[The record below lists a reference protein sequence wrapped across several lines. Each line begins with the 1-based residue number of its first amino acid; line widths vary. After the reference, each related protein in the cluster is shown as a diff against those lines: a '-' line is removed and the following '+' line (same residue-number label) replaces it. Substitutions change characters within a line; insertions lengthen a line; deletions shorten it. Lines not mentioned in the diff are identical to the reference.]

1 MQPKLFTAVAHCDSL
16 NFQSR
21 NASQPLQSAHLAH
34 CVGLPTTREFSSGNK
49 LAVLE
54 GSKQKPESPDC
65 RPFLTPQLQGTLLPQ
80 ACPPSK
86 SPCARCGEAGALGW
100 APGPEAS
107 RVIELC
113 SSSSCGSRLRSVQSR
128 RWFGNRE
135 LRTGLM
141 LGTWSLATVGETRQS
156 DFSSA

>member
-1 MQPKLFTAVAHCDSL
+1 MQPKLFTAGAHCDSL

-65 RPFLTPQLQGTLLPQ
+65 RPFLPHSYKGPCFLKPVHPL
-80 ACPPSK
+80 
-86 SPCARCGEAGALGW
+86 SPLAPAAERRGPWAGHLGRRP
-100 APGPEAS
+100 AG
-107 RVIELC
+107 
-113 SSSSCGSRLRSVQSR
+113 SSSSAPAPAAAPV
-128 RWFGNRE
+128 
-135 LRTGLM
+135 
-141 LGTWSLATVGETRQS
+141 
-156 DFSSA
+156 

>member
-1 MQPKLFTAVAHCDSL
+1 MQPKLFTAGAHCDSL

-54 GSKQKPESPDC
+54 GSKQKPESPD
-65 RPFLTPQLQGTLLPQ
+65 
-80 ACPPSK
+80 CPPSK